1 MLPPWAP
8 QRPWATLLGCSG
20 AVAQVRRSR
29 EGRGSSVGVSTAC
42 CLSRGTGSGP
52 PYAAGGRAHERDPLA
67 KTRDD
72 EGRWIGGGV
81 TQWVAELT
89 FAVLAH
95 GAAREAVANR

>member
-1 MLPPWAP
+1 
-8 QRPWATLLGCSG
+8 
-20 AVAQVRRSR
+20 VAERI
-29 EGRGSSVGVSTAC
+29 
-42 CLSRGTGSGP
+42 
-52 PYAAGGRAHERDPLA
+52 ERDPLA

>member
-1 MLPPWAP
+1 MVPVPGRLTLP
-8 QRPWATLLGCSG
+8 
-20 AVAQVRRSR
+20 VAERI
-29 EGRGSSVGVSTAC
+29 
-42 CLSRGTGSGP
+42 
-52 PYAAGGRAHERDPLA
+52 ERDPLA